1 MKYCFFVN
9 RLVYSVLLLI
19 LFSCTN
25 TENNQID
32 FDETLKITDSLSQF
46 NYEKSINILDSLQ
59 SNLKGLT
66 PQQNALIL
74 FKKGEIYYV
83 NDLFLEA
90 INTHK
95 KAKDLFINLNDN
107 YNTTRSLITLS
118 AANLRFNNLEKAQ
131 EFALEAL
138 KNASSLKDKRLLA
151 KANNLL
157 FQLHFTL
164 KDYPKALEYIKKADN
179 IFTNQNDTTSVIAIK
194 SNIAGIYLKQKEYNK
209 ALLAY
214 QEALELGKNIKSPQ
228 TIVKLLNNIGYT
240 YIETEQYA
248 SAAKFLQAAISV
260 NKNISVINGAPYK
273 GLGFTYFLNN
283 DFVTAKA
290 YYKKAIEIFEQNKDT
305 PQQIQILDKLITIAI
320 RTNKPEE
327 ALVYQEK
334 RDALQIK
341 QHTKETERLLHFS
354 TVKYKAKEK
363 EAELLFLKQI
373 SAKNRLLYGSLVA
386 ALLLLLVLLGAYL
399 YITKLKAANK
409 ASELEQ
415 SLLRMQMNPHFIFNT
430 LAAIQNITLEKD
442 PVKSSN
448 YIAKFA
454 KLIRQNFDYVRKEEI
469 SLEREINMISN
480 YIETQQLRFDYA
492 FKYILNVAENCDVK
506 SLKVPPMLLQ
516 PFLENAIEYGL
527 KEKKDGGILELNI
540 TKENT
545 KICFVI
551 KDNGVGRS
559 HQSKTKKSKE
569 LHATDVFKER
579 LKLRKKG
586 EEKSFKIQDLY
597 SENNEAIGTKIT
609 FKINIV

>member
-1 MKYCFFVN
+1 MKYCFSN
-9 RLVYSVLLLI
+9 NSLIYSSI
-19 LFSCTN
+19 LFLVLGCTQPK
-25 TENNQID
+25 NNQID
-32 FDETLKITDSLSQF
+32 FDKTLKTTDSLSQF

-59 SNLKGLT
+59 NNLKGLT

-74 FKKGEIYYV
+74 FKKGEIYYL

-179 IFTNQNDTTSVIAIK
+179 IFTNQNDTTSIIAIK

-248 SAAKFLQAAISV
+248 SAAKFLEAAISV

-290 YYKKAIEIFEQNKDT
+290 YYKKAIEIFEENKDT

-327 ALVYQEK
+327 ALAYQQK
-334 RDALQIK
+334 RDLLQIK
-341 QHTKETERLLHFS
+341 QHNKETERLLHFS
-354 TVKYKAKEK
+354 NVKYKAKEK

-373 SAKNRLLYGSLVA
+373 ADKNRIIYGSLFA

-409 ASELEQ
+409 ASKLEQ

-442 PVKSSN
+442 PIKSSN

-454 KLIRQNFDYVRKEEI
+454 KLIRQNFDYVRKESI
-469 SLEREINMISN
+469 RLEREINMISN

-492 FKYILNVAENCDVK
+492 FDYVLKVAKDCDVQT
-506 SLKVPPMLLQ
+506 LKVPPMLLQ

-527 KEKKDGGILELNI
+527 KEKKQGGVLELSI
-540 TKENT
+540 YKEDTKL
-545 KICFVI
+545 CFVI
-551 KDNGVGRS
+551 TDNGLGRS
-559 HQSKTKKSKE
+559 HQSKTKKDKE
-569 LHATDVFKER
+569 LHATDVFIER

-586 EEKSFKIQDLY
+586 EEKSFVIEDLL
-597 SENNEAIGTKIT
+597 SKDNQPIGTKIA
-609 FKINIV
+609 FKISIT

>member
-74 FKKGEIYYV
+74 FKKGEIYYI

-248 SAAKFLQAAISV
+248 SAAKFLQAAINV

-290 YYKKAIEIFEQNKDT
+290 YYKKAVEIFEQNKDT

-327 ALVYQEK
+327 ALAYQEK

-354 TVKYKAKEK
+354 TVKYKEKEK